1 MIKKLITFLL
11 ALSMMVT
18 MAACGNTASNPDGN
32 SQPTTQTGNNSNGE
46 VAELVFWD
54 MMWGRSDSYPE
65 TVQAL
70 VDKFNSE
77 HENIHVTAQILPWDN
92 FYQQFLTAVTSGAA
106 PDIST

>member
-46 VAELVFWD
+46 VAELVFWGYD
-54 MMWGRSDSYPE
+54 VGKIR
-65 TVQAL
+65 
-70 VDKFNSE
+70 
-77 HENIHVTAQILPWDN
+77 
-92 FYQQFLTAVTSGAA
+92 FLS
-106 PDIST
+106 